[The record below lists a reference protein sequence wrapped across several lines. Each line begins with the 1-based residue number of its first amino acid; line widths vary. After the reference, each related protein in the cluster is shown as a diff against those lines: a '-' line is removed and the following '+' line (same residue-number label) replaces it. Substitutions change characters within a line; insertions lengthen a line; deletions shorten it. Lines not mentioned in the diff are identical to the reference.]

1 MSVGRHFILG
11 FRGPTVPQWLKEFTA
26 RFGLGG
32 VILFDYDVQTKA
44 YKNNIDSKE
53 QLKSLCTELRSLPS
67 EPLIFIDQEGGK
79 VRRLKEKLGFKPLP
93 SHEDIAKLPREQRRA
108 LLLESFKEMK
118 RLGIDVDLT
127 PVIDINYNATNPDIG
142 AVGRSFSESALE
154 VEENALIVN
163 EVAGQAGINLCL
175 KHYPGLGGAKVNSH
189 ESLTDI
195 SDSITDEQL
204 SLFYRLGHKTRG
216 NAILLSHGMVNQWE
230 PELPVS
236 ISAKAIAM
244 LRKQVPEALLISD
257 DLQMQGLQKL
267 FSSKEATI
275 EGARNGLD
283 MVILGNNLI
292 DQQALCADVAEGL
305 LAESKKSA
313 ELKDRLQA
321 SQKRIERYRALARGG
336 AGIL

>member
-11 FRGPTVPQWLKEFTA
+11 FRGPTVPQWLKDFTA
-26 RFGLGG
+26 RYGLGG

-44 YKNNIDSKE
+44 YKNNIDSKD
-53 QLKSLCTELRSLPS
+53 QLKALCAELRALPS

-93 SHEDIAKLPREQRRA
+93 SHEEIAKLPREQRRS

-127 PVIDINYNATNPDIG
+127 PVIDINYNAANPDIG
-142 AVGRSFSESALE
+142 AIGRSFSASALE

-163 EVAGQAGINLCL
+163 EIAGQAGLNLCL

-189 ESLTDI
+189 ENLTDI

-204 SLFYRLGHKTRG
+204 ELFHRLGHKVRG
-216 NAILLSHGMVNQWE
+216 NAILLSHGLVKQWE

-236 ISAKAIAM
+236 ISAKAISL

-267 FSSKEATI
+267 FSSEEATI
-275 EGARNGLD
+275 QGMRHGLD

-292 DQQALCADVAEGL
+292 DQQAICAGMAEGL
-305 LAESKKSA
+305 LVASQKSA
-313 ELKDRLQA
+313 ELKARLSA
-321 SQKRIERYRALARGG
+321 SEKRIERYRTLARGG
-336 AGIL
+336 AGLL